1 MRCFAAP
8 HLARRLPPL
17 AAALLVGLVASTM
30 ASAAGRTVLTAF
42 GEVQVDGT
50 PARVVT
56 LGDNALDAAATLGV
70 QPVGAL
76 ASRGGTDIPAYL
88 KAKTGAIALVGTV
101 REPNLE
107 AILAQQPDVIL
118 AATGLTQEMY
128 EKLNL
133 IAPTIVPVG
142 GSFAPWEDTLR
153 SYALALNKTGQADQR
168 IAELDARV
176 AELASRMP
184 ADTTVSVVR
193 WNPQGPQIMSSH
205 LFAGAL
211 LNALGLQPNALAE
224 SIKDRPHSDILSLE
238 NLNKADADWMF
249 LATLNPEGEKALDD
263 ASKQPA
269 FQRLKAAQA
278 NQVVSVDGQIWSSSS
293 GYLAAQRILDEVEK
307 TLAK

>member
-1 MRCFAAP
+1 MRFAASLP
-8 HLARRLPPL
+8 ARRLTTF
-17 AAALLVGLVASTM
+17 AAALLAGLALNTSAVAAERS
-30 ASAAGRTVLTAF
+30 VQTAF
-42 GEVQVDGT
+42 GEVKIDGT

-56 LGDNALDAAATLGV
+56 LGENALDATASLGLK
-70 QPVGAL
+70 PVGAL

-88 KAKTGAIALVGTV
+88 KDKTGAIALVGTV

-118 AATGLTQEMY
+118 AATGLTREMY
-128 EKLNL
+128 EKLSL

-142 GSFAPWEDTLR
+142 DNFAPWQDTLR
-153 SYALALNKTGQADQR
+153 SYAQALNKGEEADKR
-168 IAELDARV
+168 IGEIDARIT
-176 AELASRMP
+176 ELAKRMP

-205 LFAGAL
+205 LFVGTL
-211 LNALGLQPNALAE
+211 LKSLGMKPNDLAE

-238 NLNKADADWMF
+238 NLNKADGDWVF
-249 LATLNPEGEKALDD
+249 LATLNPEGKKALEE

-293 GYLAAQRILDEVEK
+293 GYLAAQRILDDVEK